1 MGRIL
6 SAMRL
11 AIAILVSAALVLAAC
26 TSDDSSGIETP
37 STTAAPL
44 TTLAPPGGTSSTTTT
59 VPAPDESTTTTVPPP
74 SNECVVGTDT
84 SVEGFTVSCTV
95 LGLTIRAAEDVDG
108 DAVTAQAERVY
119 QMLIFRPDLT
129 AAIVEAGL
137 EGRVIPDGV
146 RITNVPGFEELYEL
160 YPGIDWNRRG
170 RSFPGNVELPLFAGA
185 EENLLCLEEPY
196 YFGEDEF
203 VRAFALTIRRFGL
216 DVVDEPTSEAIEV
229 SYARAIAAGLWKN
242 TLAEIN
248 SDEYWV
254 EGVQSYFDANLEDN
268 AEDREPNSSHNAVN
282 TRDELRDYDPALWTV
297 AQSVFG
303 ETEWRPAC

>member
-1 MGRIL
+1 
-6 SAMRL
+6 
-11 AIAILVSAALVLAAC
+11 VEP
-26 TSDDSSGIETP
+26 DS
-37 STTAAPL
+37 
-44 TTLAPPGGTSSTTTT
+44 
-59 VPAPDESTTTTVPPP
+59 
-74 SNECVVGTDT
+74 

-95 LGLTIRAAEDVDG
+95 LGLTIRASEDVAS
-108 DAVTAQAERVY
+108 DAVTAEAERVY
-119 QMLIFRPDLT
+119 QMLIFRPDLA

-146 RITNVPGFEELYEL
+146 RITNVSGFEELYEL

-203 VRAFALTIRRFGL
+203 IRAFALTIRRFGL
-216 DVVDEPTSEAIEV
+216 DAVDEATSEAIEKA
-229 SYARAIAAGLWKN
+229 YGRAIAAGLWQN

-254 EGVQSYFDANLEDN
+254 EGVQSFFDANLEDT

-282 TRDELRDYDPALWTV
+282 TRDELRDYDPALWTIV
-297 AQSVFG
+297 QSVFG
-303 ETEWRPAC
+303 DTDWRPTCG

>member
-1 MGRIL
+1 
-6 SAMRL
+6 MRL
-11 AIAILVSAALVLAAC
+11 AIAILLSAALVLAAC

>member
-1 MGRIL
+1 
-6 SAMRL
+6 MRL
-11 AIAILVSAALVLAAC
+11 AIAILLSAALVLAAC

-59 VPAPDESTTTTVPPP
+59 VPAPDEPTTTTVPPP

>member
-1 MGRIL
+1 
-6 SAMRL
+6 MRL
-11 AIAILVSAALVLAAC
+11 AIAILLSAALVLAAC

-59 VPAPDESTTTTVPPP
+59 VPAPDEPTTTTVPPP

-146 RITNVPGFEELYEL
+146 RITNVPAFEELYEL

>member
-1 MGRIL
+1 
-6 SAMRL
+6 MRL

-26 TSDDSSGIETP
+26 TSDDSSGIEVP
-37 STTAAPL
+37 STSAAPL

-95 LGLTIRAAEDVDG
+95 LGLTIRAAADVDG

-170 RSFPGNVELPLFAGA
+170 RSYPGNVELPLFAGA

-229 SYARAIAAGLWKN
+229 AYARAIAAGLWKN

-254 EGVQSYFDANLEDN
+254 EGVQSYFDANLEDT

-282 TRDELRDYDPALWTV
+282 SRDELRDYDPALWTI